1 MMWMEFIVK
10 RAVRSVTATSA
21 STLFPGCGVVA
32 PGIYR
37 MQKILASF
45 FYVFSDGFLP
55 GIQIS
60 EAGIQAGWKVATR

>member
-1 MMWMEFIVK
+1 MELVHDVDGIEVW
-10 RAVRSVTATSA
+10 SVVWSGTATSA

-45 FYVFSDGFLP
+45 F
-55 GIQIS
+55 
-60 EAGIQAGWKVATR
+60 